1 MALFKFTK
9 NILRGKPIHV
19 FNFGNHSRDFTYVDD
34 IVEGIFKILISKDK
48 KNINN
53 VYNIGCGKKVPLSKY
68 IKLIEKFLQ
77 KKSKKKLLPL
87 QKGDVIH
94 THSDINL
101 IKKDYK
107 YIPKTKV
114 ENGVKK
120 FIDWYISYYK

>member
-1 MALFKFTK
+1 M
-9 NILRGKPIHV
+9 ILLTV
-19 FNFGNHSRDFTYVDD
+19 FR
-34 IVEGIFKILISKDK
+34 ILISKDK
-48 KNINN
+48 KISNN
-53 VYNIGCGKKVPLSKY
+53 VYNMVWKQVPLSKY

-87 QKGDVIH
+87 QKGDVIQ

-101 IKKDYK
+101 IKKDFK

-120 FIDWYISYYK
+120 FRLVYFIL